1 MTIHTI
7 IKNARERIELL
18 EGRCDKAHAEYSTIL
33 WRGRSSG
40 KTDDELQRD
49 KAFCKRLHKPL
60 EKSRKME
67 REMRVLRYMIYEYEK
82 EY

>member
-7 IKNARERIELL
+7 IKNVRERIELL
-18 EGRCDKAHAEYSTIL
+18 EEKNNRAHAEYNKIL
-33 WRGRSSG
+33 WRAQSSG
-40 KTDDELQRD
+40 KTDDELRTD
-49 KAFCKRLHKPL
+49 KAFYKRLCKPL

-67 REMRVLRYMIYEYEK
+67 REIRVLRYMIYEYEK